1 MITTLR
7 VISSL
12 FYIFLVACSSQ
23 EVKQETLNNNASQDT
38 AAIVAKKN
46 QPFNEQSPPMT
57 LMKNGKTLN
66 LVRIMDGGIC
76 KNEFQGA
83 KGVFLLYVDPN
94 DIKRIKEQKGA
105 AIFSTFETDIQKIS
119 GDALHA
125 AIDQM
130 NLSEDPFS
138 LGEDEARQKLA
149 QKLMYQFRNAS
160 TDIIASFEKKTSL
173 TIDITAFPPSLEFYQ
188 KGCDATTID
197 TVSTDKVG

>member
-1 MITTLR
+1 MNTILR

-12 FYIFLVACSSQ
+12 FYIFLAACSSQ
-23 EVKQETLNNNASQDT
+23 EVKQETLNNNASKDT
-38 AAIVAKKN
+38 ATIVAKKN

-57 LMKNGKTLN
+57 IMKDGKTLN

-105 AIFSTFETDIQKIS
+105 AIFSTFET
-119 GDALHA
+119 DALHA

-197 TVSTDKVG
+197 TVSTDKVS

>member
-1 MITTLR
+1 MNTILR

-12 FYIFLVACSSQ
+12 FYIFLAACSSQ
-23 EVKQETLNNNASQDT
+23 EVKQETLNNNASKDT
-38 AAIVAKKN
+38 PAIVAKKN

-57 LMKNGKTLN
+57 IMKDGKTLN

-197 TVSTDKVG
+197 TVSTDKVS

>member
-1 MITTLR
+1 MSTILR

-12 FYIFLVACSSQ
+12 FYLFLVACSSQ
-23 EVKQETLNNNASQDT
+23 EVKQEPLNNNASQDT

-197 TVSTDKVG
+197 TVSTDKVS

>member
-1 MITTLR
+1 
-7 VISSL
+7 
-12 FYIFLVACSSQ
+12 
-23 EVKQETLNNNASQDT
+23 
-38 AAIVAKKN
+38 
-46 QPFNEQSPPMT
+46 
-57 LMKNGKTLN
+57 MKNGKTLN

-197 TVSTDKVG
+197 TVSTDKVS

>member
-197 TVSTDKVG
+197 TVSTDKVS